1 MSAYVVVNAK
11 IADMEKYRANLPK
24 AAQALHDRLGA
35 KMLARTDQP
44 VMIAGKHN
52 GGRMVLLEFANTAKA
67 QDMAWSVDRLGGSLQ
82 GLIAFLFELHALKVD
97 LFLKSQELTPRRR
110 AARRCSR

>member
-11 IADMEKYRANLPK
+11 IADMEKYRANFQK

-67 QDMAWSVDRLGGSLQ
+67 REWWAAMEKEMPDKDNMSDHNIMILEG
-82 GLIAFLFELHALKVD
+82 IHA
-97 LFLKSQELTPRRR
+97 
-110 AARRCSR
+110 